1 MSWEEQVAW
10 AGEMAAE
17 VGSGR
22 TAKGPECQGSRAARE
37 GSLVKGDVIGV
48 RKTHRVTK
56 SKDPGLTSSPSP
68 TTSWLWD
75 LGQLLICKM
84 EVLIIVKCHMGQLE
98 VKTS

>member
-37 GSLVKGDVIGV
+37 GVTISWMTPQLV
-48 RKTHRVTK
+48 
-56 SKDPGLTSSPSP
+56 LSSYWPEAFSS
-68 TTSWLWD
+68 TMVLWLLYGTD
-75 LGQLLICKM
+75 GN
-84 EVLIIVKCHMGQLE
+84 
-98 VKTS
+98 